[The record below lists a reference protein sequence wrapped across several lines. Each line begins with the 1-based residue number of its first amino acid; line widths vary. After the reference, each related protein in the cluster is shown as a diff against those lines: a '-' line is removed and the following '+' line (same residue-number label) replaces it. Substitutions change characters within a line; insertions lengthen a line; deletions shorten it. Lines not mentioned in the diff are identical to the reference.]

1 MLLYD
6 KKDLQNE
13 RKMQTSTLTVVTS
26 LKRSSADAD
35 AMMVALERRI
45 QANAH
50 ALAVKREEEEEEEEK
65 KKKKKKRD
73 RGFLVGGRRD
83 GGGGGG
89 GLTQRGSHGARAEK
103 DTNRMTSSSRE
114 WWTKET
120 KDDDVHDVHDVHNEA
135 AAAAAAKKETTRG
148 DAKRADAHFRK
159 GLEMLR
165 RNAPKEALGEFEM
178 ALERCPVHAKRARKT
193 LENARERAMEM
204 VYSGGTC
211 AEDDDDDDDDEDVL
225 TTSREA
231 GKANEEEKKD
241 VDVDDDEGRAK
252 SSSMSGTKWER
263 KTPTKTNR
271 EAIEE
276 LYDASR
282 WLLRSTP
289 RDGREAVRLL
299 KMAERMLREDDD
311 EKGGFLDDRER
322 KEIRIAKEKIERAIK
337 LVKR

>member
-1 MLLYD
+1 
-6 KKDLQNE
+6 
-13 RKMQTSTLTVVTS
+13 MQTSTTVVTS

-50 ALAVKREEEEEEEEK
+50 ALTVKREEEEEEEK
-65 KKKKKKRD
+65 KKKKKR
-73 RGFLVGGRRD
+73 
-83 GGGGGG
+83 G
-89 GLTQRGSHGARAEK
+89 GLTQRGSQYGAGRAEK
-103 DTNRMTSSSRE
+103 DTNRMMTSSSRE

-120 KDDDVHDVHDVHNEA
+120 KETKDDVHDVHDVHNEA
-135 AAAAAAKKETTRG
+135 VAAAAAAKKETTQG

-225 TTSREA
+225 TTSRET

-241 VDVDDDEGRAK
+241 VDVVDDEGRAK
-252 SSSMSGTKWER
+252 SSSMLGTKWER
-263 KTPTKTNR
+263 KTPTNTNR

>member
-1 MLLYD
+1 
-6 KKDLQNE
+6 
-13 RKMQTSTLTVVTS
+13 MQTSTLTVVTS

-89 GLTQRGSHGARAEK
+89 GLTQRGGSHGARAEK

-241 VDVDDDEGRAK
+241 VDVDDDEGRTK
-252 SSSMSGTKWER
+252 SSSMLGTKRER

>member
-1 MLLYD
+1 
-6 KKDLQNE
+6 
-13 RKMQTSTLTVVTS
+13 
-26 LKRSSADAD
+26 
-35 AMMVALERRI
+35 
-45 QANAH
+45 
-50 ALAVKREEEEEEEEK
+50 
-65 KKKKKKRD
+65 
-73 RGFLVGGRRD
+73 
-83 GGGGGG
+83 
-89 GLTQRGSHGARAEK
+89 
-103 DTNRMTSSSRE
+103 
-114 WWTKET
+114 
-120 KDDDVHDVHDVHNEA
+120 
-135 AAAAAAKKETTRG
+135 
-148 DAKRADAHFRK
+148 
-159 GLEMLR
+159 
-165 RNAPKEALGEFEM
+165 
-178 ALERCPVHAKRARKT
+178 
-193 LENARERAMEM
+193 MEM

-225 TTSREA
+225 TTSRET

-241 VDVDDDEGRAK
+241 VDVVDDEGRAK
-252 SSSMSGTKWER
+252 SSSMLGTKWER
-263 KTPTKTNR
+263 KTPTNTNR

>member
-1 MLLYD
+1 
-6 KKDLQNE
+6 
-13 RKMQTSTLTVVTS
+13 MQTSTTVVTS

-50 ALAVKREEEEEEEEK
+50 ALAVKREEEEEE
-65 KKKKKKRD
+65 KKKKKKR
-73 RGFLVGGRRD
+73 
-83 GGGGGG
+83 GGGLVGG
-89 GLTQRGSHGARAEK
+89 GLTQRGSRHGAQRAEK
-103 DTNRMTSSSRE
+103 DTNGMTSSSRE

-120 KDDDVHDVHDVHNEA
+120 KDDDDVHDVHDVHDDEE
-135 AAAAAAKKETTRG
+135 AAKKETTTRG

-211 AEDDDDDDDDEDVL
+211 AEDDDDDDDDDDEDVL

-252 SSSMSGTKWER
+252 SSSMSGTKRER

-311 EKGGFLDDRER
+311 EKGEFLDDRER

>member
-1 MLLYD
+1 
-6 KKDLQNE
+6 
-13 RKMQTSTLTVVTS
+13 MQTSTTVVTS

-50 ALAVKREEEEEEEEK
+50 ALTVKREEEEEEEK
-65 KKKKKKRD
+65 KKKKKR
-73 RGFLVGGRRD
+73 
-83 GGGGGG
+83 G
-89 GLTQRGSHGARAEK
+89 GLTQRGSQYGAGRAEK
-103 DTNRMTSSSRE
+103 DTNRMMTSSSRE

-120 KDDDVHDVHDVHNEA
+120 KETKDDVHDVHDVHNEA
-135 AAAAAAKKETTRG
+135 VAAAAAAKKETTQG

-225 TTSREA
+225 TTSRET

-241 VDVDDDEGRAK
+241 VDVVDDEGRAK
-252 SSSMSGTKWER
+252 SSSMLGTKRER

>member
-1 MLLYD
+1 M
-6 KKDLQNE
+6 
-13 RKMQTSTLTVVTS
+13 MQTSTTVVTS
-26 LKRSSADAD
+26 LKRVSADAD
-35 AMMVALERRI
+35 AMMEALERRI

-50 ALAVKREEEEEEEEK
+50 ALAVQREEK
-65 KKKKKKRD
+65 KKRGVLPSVGSFTKGGVLLINNGGQPGQPEKENFHRMMTSRD
-73 RGFLVGGRRD
+73 W
-83 GGGGGG
+83 
-89 GLTQRGSHGARAEK
+89 TK
-103 DTNRMTSSSRE
+103 DTKDEDVNDDFDTTT
-114 WWTKET
+114 TK
-120 KDDDVHDVHDVHNEA
+120 NEK
-135 AAAAAAKKETTRG
+135 AAAAAKTTTTRG

-211 AEDDDDDDDDEDVL
+211 AEDDDDDDDDDEDVL

-241 VDVDDDEGRAK
+241 VDVDDDFAP
-252 SSSMSGTKWER
+252 SSSSTSGTKRER
-263 KTPTKTNR
+263 KTPTKANR

-311 EKGGFLDDRER
+311 EKGEFLDDRER

>member
-1 MLLYD
+1 M
-6 KKDLQNE
+6 
-13 RKMQTSTLTVVTS
+13 MQTSTTVVTS
-26 LKRSSADAD
+26 LKRVSADAD
-35 AMMVALERRI
+35 AMMEALERRI

-50 ALAVKREEEEEEEEK
+50 ALAVQREEK
-65 KKKKKKRD
+65 KK
-73 RGFLVGGRRD
+73 RGVLPSVGSFTK
-83 GGGGGG
+83 GGVLLINNGGQPG
-89 GLTQRGSHGARAEK
+89 QPEK
-103 DTNRMTSSSRE
+103 ENFHRMMTSRD
-114 WWTKET
+114 WTKDT
-120 KDDDVHDVHDVHNEA
+120 KDDDVNDDFDTTTTKNEK
-135 AAAAAAKKETTRG
+135 AAAAAKTTTTRG

-211 AEDDDDDDDDEDVL
+211 AEDDDEDVL

-241 VDVDDDEGRAK
+241 VDVDDDFAP
-252 SSSMSGTKWER
+252 SSSSTSGTKRER
-263 KTPTKTNR
+263 KTPTKANR

-299 KMAERMLREDDD
+299 KMAERMLRDDDD
-311 EKGGFLDDRER
+311 EKGEFLDDRER

>member
-1 MLLYD
+1 M
-6 KKDLQNE
+6 
-13 RKMQTSTLTVVTS
+13 MQTSTTVVTS
-26 LKRSSADAD
+26 LKRVSADAD
-35 AMMVALERRI
+35 AMMEALERRI

-50 ALAVKREEEEEEEEK
+50 ALAVQREEK
-65 KKKKKKRD
+65 KK
-73 RGFLVGGRRD
+73 RGVLPSVGSFTK
-83 GGGGGG
+83 GGVLLINNGGQPG
-89 GLTQRGSHGARAEK
+89 QPEK
-103 DTNRMTSSSRE
+103 ENFHRMMTSRD
-114 WWTKET
+114 WTKDT
-120 KDDDVHDVHDVHNEA
+120 KDDDVNDDFDTTTTKNEK
-135 AAAAAAKKETTRG
+135 AAAAAKTTTTRG

-211 AEDDDDDDDDEDVL
+211 AEDDDDDDVL

-231 GKANEEEKKD
+231 GKAN
-241 VDVDDDEGRAK
+241 DEGAK
-252 SSSMSGTKWER
+252 SSSTSGTKRER
-263 KTPTKTNR
+263 KTPTKANR

-299 KMAERMLREDDD
+299 KMAERMLRDDDD
-311 EKGGFLDDRER
+311 EKGEFLDDRER

>member
-1 MLLYD
+1 M
-6 KKDLQNE
+6 KK
-13 RKMQTSTLTVVTS
+13 
-26 LKRSSADAD
+26 
-35 AMMVALERRI
+35 
-45 QANAH
+45 
-50 ALAVKREEEEEEEEK
+50 EEEEK
-65 KKKKKKRD
+65 KKKK

-89 GLTQRGSHGARAEK
+89 GLTRGSHGARAEK
-103 DTNRMTSSSRE
+103 DTNRMTSSSRD

>member
-1 MLLYD
+1 
-6 KKDLQNE
+6 
-13 RKMQTSTLTVVTS
+13 MQTFTTVVTS
-26 LKRSSADAD
+26 LKRVSADAD
-35 AMMVALERRI
+35 AMMEALERRI

-50 ALAVKREEEEEEEEK
+50 ALAVQREEK
-65 KKKKKKRD
+65 KK
-73 RGFLVGGRRD
+73 RGVLPSVGSFTKGGVLLVNNGGQP
-83 GGGGGG
+83 G
-89 GLTQRGSHGARAEK
+89 QPEK
-103 DTNRMTSSSRE
+103 ENFHRMMTSRD
-114 WWTKET
+114 WTKDT
-120 KDDDVHDVHDVHNEA
+120 KDDDVNDDFDTTTTKNEK
-135 AAAAAAKKETTRG
+135 AAAAAKTTTTRG

-211 AEDDDDDDDDEDVL
+211 AEDDDEDVL

-241 VDVDDDEGRAK
+241 VDVDDDFAP
-252 SSSMSGTKWER
+252 SSSSTSGTKRER
-263 KTPTKTNR
+263 KTPTKANR

>member
-1 MLLYD
+1 
-6 KKDLQNE
+6 
-13 RKMQTSTLTVVTS
+13 
-26 LKRSSADAD
+26 
-35 AMMVALERRI
+35 MMEALERRI

-50 ALAVKREEEEEEEEK
+50 ALAVQREEK
-65 KKKKKKRD
+65 KK
-73 RGFLVGGRRD
+73 RGFLPSVGSFTK
-83 GGGGGG
+83 GGVLLINNGGQPG
-89 GLTQRGSHGARAEK
+89 QPEK
-103 DTNRMTSSSRE
+103 ENFHRMMTSRD
-114 WWTKET
+114 WTKDT
-120 KDDDVHDVHDVHNEA
+120 KDDDVNDDFDTTTTKNEK
-135 AAAAAAKKETTRG
+135 AAAAAKTTTTRG

-211 AEDDDDDDDDEDVL
+211 AEDDDDDDDDDEDVL

-241 VDVDDDEGRAK
+241 VDVDDDFAP
-252 SSSMSGTKWER
+252 SSSSTSGTKRER
-263 KTPTKTNR
+263 KTPTKANR

-299 KMAERMLREDDD
+299 KMAERMLRDDDD
-311 EKGGFLDDRER
+311 EKGEFLDDRER

>member
-1 MLLYD
+1 
-6 KKDLQNE
+6 
-13 RKMQTSTLTVVTS
+13 MQTSTTVVTS

-50 ALAVKREEEEEEEEK
+50 ALAVKREEEEEEK
-65 KKKKKKRD
+65 KTKKKR
-73 RGFLVGGRRD
+73 
-83 GGGGGG
+83 GGGLVGG
-89 GLTQRGSHGARAEK
+89 GLTQRGSRHGAQRAEK
-103 DTNRMTSSSRE
+103 DTNGMTSSSRE

-120 KDDDVHDVHDVHNEA
+120 KDDDDVHDVHDVHDDEE
-135 AAAAAAKKETTRG
+135 AAKKETTTRG

-211 AEDDDDDDDDEDVL
+211 AEDDDDDDDDDDEDVL

-252 SSSMSGTKWER
+252 SSSVSGTKRER
-263 KTPTKTNR
+263 KTPTKANR

-311 EKGGFLDDRER
+311 EKGEFLDDRER

>member
-1 MLLYD
+1 M
-6 KKDLQNE
+6 
-13 RKMQTSTLTVVTS
+13 MQTSTTVVTS
-26 LKRSSADAD
+26 LKRVSADAD
-35 AMMVALERRI
+35 AMMEALERRI

-50 ALAVKREEEEEEEEK
+50 ALAVQREEK
-65 KKKKKKRD
+65 KK
-73 RGFLVGGRRD
+73 RGVLPSVGSFTK
-83 GGGGGG
+83 GGVLLINNGGQPG
-89 GLTQRGSHGARAEK
+89 QPEK
-103 DTNRMTSSSRE
+103 ENFHRMMTSRD
-114 WWTKET
+114 WTKDT
-120 KDDDVHDVHDVHNEA
+120 KDDDVNDDFDTTTTKNEK
-135 AAAAAAKKETTRG
+135 AAAAAKTTTTRG

-211 AEDDDDDDDDEDVL
+211 AEDDDDDDDDDEDVL

-241 VDVDDDEGRAK
+241 VDVDDDFAP
-252 SSSMSGTKWER
+252 SSSSTSGTKRER
-263 KTPTKTNR
+263 KTPTKANR

-299 KMAERMLREDDD
+299 KMAERMLRDDDD
-311 EKGGFLDDRER
+311 EKGEFLDDRER

>member
-1 MLLYD
+1 M
-6 KKDLQNE
+6 
-13 RKMQTSTLTVVTS
+13 MQTSTTVVTS
-26 LKRSSADAD
+26 LKRVSADAD
-35 AMMVALERRI
+35 AMMEALERRI

-50 ALAVKREEEEEEEEK
+50 ALAVQREEK
-65 KKKKKKRD
+65 KK
-73 RGFLVGGRRD
+73 RGVLPSVGSFTK
-83 GGGGGG
+83 GGVLLINNGGQPG
-89 GLTQRGSHGARAEK
+89 QPEK
-103 DTNRMTSSSRE
+103 ENFHRMMTSRD
-114 WWTKET
+114 WTKDT
-120 KDDDVHDVHDVHNEA
+120 KDDDVNDDFDTTTTKNEK
-135 AAAAAAKKETTRG
+135 AAAAAKTTTTRG

-211 AEDDDDDDDDEDVL
+211 AEDDDDDDDDDDEDVL

-241 VDVDDDEGRAK
+241 VDVDDDFAP
-252 SSSMSGTKWER
+252 SSSSTSGTKRER
-263 KTPTKTNR
+263 KTPTKANR

-299 KMAERMLREDDD
+299 KMAERMLRDDDD
-311 EKGGFLDDRER
+311 EKGEFLDDRER

>member
-1 MLLYD
+1 
-6 KKDLQNE
+6 
-13 RKMQTSTLTVVTS
+13 MQTSTLTVVTS

-65 KKKKKKRD
+65 KKKKKKSFF
-73 RGFLVGGRRD
+73 FLVDGRRD

-241 VDVDDDEGRAK
+241 VDVDDDEGRTK
-252 SSSMSGTKWER
+252 SSSMLGTKRER
-263 KTPTKTNR
+263 KTPTKANR

>member
-1 MLLYD
+1 
-6 KKDLQNE
+6 
-13 RKMQTSTLTVVTS
+13 MQTSTTVVTS

-50 ALAVKREEEEEEEEK
+50 ALTVKREEEEEEEK
-65 KKKKKKRD
+65 KKKKKR
-73 RGFLVGGRRD
+73 
-83 GGGGGG
+83 G
-89 GLTQRGSHGARAEK
+89 GLTQRGSQYGAGRAEK
-103 DTNRMTSSSRE
+103 DTNRMMTSSSRE

-211 AEDDDDDDDDEDVL
+211 AEDDDEDVL
-225 TTSREA
+225 TTSRET

-241 VDVDDDEGRAK
+241 VDVVDDEGRAK
-252 SSSMSGTKWER
+252 SSSMLGTKWER
-263 KTPTKTNR
+263 KTPTNTNR

>member
-1 MLLYD
+1 
-6 KKDLQNE
+6 
-13 RKMQTSTLTVVTS
+13 MQTSTTVVTS

-50 ALAVKREEEEEEEEK
+50 ALAVKREEEEEE
-65 KKKKKKRD
+65 KKKKKKR
-73 RGFLVGGRRD
+73 
-83 GGGGGG
+83 GGGLVGG
-89 GLTQRGSHGARAEK
+89 GLTQRGSRHGAQRAEK
-103 DTNRMTSSSRE
+103 DTNGMTSSSRE

-120 KDDDVHDVHDVHNEA
+120 KDDDDVHDVHDVHDDEE
-135 AAAAAAKKETTRG
+135 AAKKETTTRG

-211 AEDDDDDDDDEDVL
+211 ADDDDDDDDDDDEDVL

-241 VDVDDDEGRAK
+241 VDVVDDEGRAK
-252 SSSMSGTKWER
+252 SSSMLGTKWER
-263 KTPTKTNR
+263 KTPTNTNR

-311 EKGGFLDDRER
+311 EKGEFLDDRER

>member
-1 MLLYD
+1 
-6 KKDLQNE
+6 
-13 RKMQTSTLTVVTS
+13 MQTSTTVVTS

-50 ALAVKREEEEEEEEK
+50 ALTVKREEEEEEEK
-65 KKKKKKRD
+65 KKKKKR
-73 RGFLVGGRRD
+73 
-83 GGGGGG
+83 G
-89 GLTQRGSHGARAEK
+89 GLTQRGSQYGAGRAEK
-103 DTNRMTSSSRE
+103 DTNRMMTSSSRE

-120 KDDDVHDVHDVHNEA
+120 KETKDDVHDVHDVHNEAA

-225 TTSREA
+225 TTSRET

-241 VDVDDDEGRAK
+241 VDVVDDEGRAK
-252 SSSMSGTKWER
+252 SSSMLGTKWER
-263 KTPTKTNR
+263 KTPTNTNR

>member
-1 MLLYD
+1 M
-6 KKDLQNE
+6 
-13 RKMQTSTLTVVTS
+13 MQTSTTVVTS
-26 LKRSSADAD
+26 LKRVSADAD
-35 AMMVALERRI
+35 AMMEALERRI

-50 ALAVKREEEEEEEEK
+50 ALAVQREEK
-65 KKKKKKRD
+65 KK
-73 RGFLVGGRRD
+73 RGVLPSVGSFTK
-83 GGGGGG
+83 GGVLLINNGGQPG
-89 GLTQRGSHGARAEK
+89 QPEK
-103 DTNRMTSSSRE
+103 ENFHRMMTSRD
-114 WWTKET
+114 WTKDT
-120 KDDDVHDVHDVHNEA
+120 KDDDVNDDFDTTTTKNEK
-135 AAAAAAKKETTRG
+135 AAAAAKTTTTRG

-211 AEDDDDDDDDEDVL
+211 AEDDDDDDDDDDDVL

-241 VDVDDDEGRAK
+241 VDVDDDFAP
-252 SSSMSGTKWER
+252 SSSSTSGTKRER
-263 KTPTKTNR
+263 KTPTKANR

-299 KMAERMLREDDD
+299 KMAERMLRDDDD
-311 EKGGFLDDRER
+311 EKGEFLDDRER

>member
-1 MLLYD
+1 
-6 KKDLQNE
+6 
-13 RKMQTSTLTVVTS
+13 MQTSTTVVTS
-26 LKRSSADAD
+26 LKRVSADAD
-35 AMMVALERRI
+35 AMMEALERRI

-50 ALAVKREEEEEEEEK
+50 ALAVQREEK
-65 KKKKKKRD
+65 KK
-73 RGFLVGGRRD
+73 RGVLPSVGSFTKGGVLLVNNGGQP
-83 GGGGGG
+83 G
-89 GLTQRGSHGARAEK
+89 QPEK
-103 DTNRMTSSSRE
+103 ENFHRMMTSRD
-114 WWTKET
+114 WTKDT
-120 KDDDVHDVHDVHNEA
+120 KDDDVNDDFDTTTTKNEK
-135 AAAAAAKKETTRG
+135 AAAAAKTTTTRG

-211 AEDDDDDDDDEDVL
+211 AEDDDEDVL

-241 VDVDDDEGRAK
+241 VDVDDDFAP
-252 SSSMSGTKWER
+252 SSSSTSGTKRER
-263 KTPTKTNR
+263 KTPTKANR

>member
-1 MLLYD
+1 M
-6 KKDLQNE
+6 
-13 RKMQTSTLTVVTS
+13 MQTSTTVVTS
-26 LKRSSADAD
+26 LKRVSADAD
-35 AMMVALERRI
+35 AMMEALERRI

-50 ALAVKREEEEEEEEK
+50 ALAVQREEK
-65 KKKKKKRD
+65 KK
-73 RGFLVGGRRD
+73 RGVLPSVGSFTK
-83 GGGGGG
+83 GGVLLINNGGQPG
-89 GLTQRGSHGARAEK
+89 QPEK
-103 DTNRMTSSSRE
+103 ENFHRMMTSRD
-114 WWTKET
+114 WTKDT
-120 KDDDVHDVHDVHNEA
+120 KDDDVNDDFDTTTTKNEK
-135 AAAAAAKKETTRG
+135 AAAAAKTTTTRG

-211 AEDDDDDDDDEDVL
+211 AEDDDDDDDDDEDVL

-252 SSSMSGTKWER
+252 SSSMSGTKRER

-299 KMAERMLREDDD
+299 KMAERMLRDDDD
-311 EKGGFLDDRER
+311 EKGEFLDDRER

>member
-1 MLLYD
+1 
-6 KKDLQNE
+6 
-13 RKMQTSTLTVVTS
+13 MQTSTTVVTS

-50 ALAVKREEEEEEEEK
+50 ALAVKREEEEEE
-65 KKKKKKRD
+65 KKKKKKR
-73 RGFLVGGRRD
+73 
-83 GGGGGG
+83 GGGLVGG
-89 GLTQRGSHGARAEK
+89 GLTQRGSRHGAQRAEK
-103 DTNRMTSSSRE
+103 DTNGMTSSSRE

-120 KDDDVHDVHDVHNEA
+120 KDDDVHDVHDVHDDEE
-135 AAAAAAKKETTRG
+135 AAKKETTTRG

-211 AEDDDDDDDDEDVL
+211 AEDDDDDDDDDDEDVL

-252 SSSMSGTKWER
+252 SSSMSGTKRER

-311 EKGGFLDDRER
+311 EKGEFLDDRER

>member
-1 MLLYD
+1 M
-6 KKDLQNE
+6 
-13 RKMQTSTLTVVTS
+13 MQTSTTVVTS
-26 LKRSSADAD
+26 LKRVSADAD
-35 AMMVALERRI
+35 AMMEALERRI

-50 ALAVKREEEEEEEEK
+50 ALAVQREEK
-65 KKKKKKRD
+65 KK
-73 RGFLVGGRRD
+73 RGVLPSVGSFTK
-83 GGGGGG
+83 GGVLLINNGGQPG
-89 GLTQRGSHGARAEK
+89 QPEK
-103 DTNRMTSSSRE
+103 ENFHRMMTSRD
-114 WWTKET
+114 WTKDT
-120 KDDDVHDVHDVHNEA
+120 KDDDVNDDFDTTTTKNEK
-135 AAAAAAKKETTRG
+135 AAAAAKTTTTRG

-211 AEDDDDDDDDEDVL
+211 AEDDDDDDDDDDVL

-241 VDVDDDEGRAK
+241 VDVDDDFAP
-252 SSSMSGTKWER
+252 SSSSTSGTKRER
-263 KTPTKTNR
+263 KTPTKANR

-299 KMAERMLREDDD
+299 KMAERMLRDDDD
-311 EKGGFLDDRER
+311 EKGEFLDDRER

>member
-1 MLLYD
+1 M
-6 KKDLQNE
+6 
-13 RKMQTSTLTVVTS
+13 MQTSTTVVTS
-26 LKRSSADAD
+26 LKRVSADAD
-35 AMMVALERRI
+35 AMMEALERRI

-50 ALAVKREEEEEEEEK
+50 ALAVQREEK
-65 KKKKKKRD
+65 KK
-73 RGFLVGGRRD
+73 RGVLPSVGSFTK
-83 GGGGGG
+83 GGVLLINNGGQPG
-89 GLTQRGSHGARAEK
+89 QPEK
-103 DTNRMTSSSRE
+103 ENFHRMMTSRD
-114 WWTKET
+114 WTKDT
-120 KDDDVHDVHDVHNEA
+120 KDDDVNDDFDTTTTKNEK
-135 AAAAAAKKETTRG
+135 AAAAAKTTTTRG

-241 VDVDDDEGRAK
+241 VDVDDDFAP
-252 SSSMSGTKWER
+252 SSSSTSGTKRER
-263 KTPTKTNR
+263 KTPTKANR

-299 KMAERMLREDDD
+299 KMAERMLRDDDD
-311 EKGGFLDDRER
+311 EKGEFLDDRER

>member
-1 MLLYD
+1 
-6 KKDLQNE
+6 
-13 RKMQTSTLTVVTS
+13 MQTSTTVVTS

-50 ALAVKREEEEEEEEK
+50 ALTVKREEEEEEEK
-65 KKKKKKRD
+65 KKKKER
-73 RGFLVGGRRD
+73 
-83 GGGGGG
+83 G
-89 GLTQRGSHGARAEK
+89 GLTQRGSQYGAGRAEK
-103 DTNRMTSSSRE
+103 DTNRMMTSSSRE

-120 KDDDVHDVHDVHNEA
+120 KETKDDVHDVHDVHNEA
-135 AAAAAAKKETTRG
+135 VAAAAAAKKETTQG

-225 TTSREA
+225 TTSRET

-241 VDVDDDEGRAK
+241 VDVVDDEGRAK
-252 SSSMSGTKWER
+252 SSSMLGTKWER
-263 KTPTKTNR
+263 KTPTNTNR

>member
-1 MLLYD
+1 
-6 KKDLQNE
+6 
-13 RKMQTSTLTVVTS
+13 
-26 LKRSSADAD
+26 
-35 AMMVALERRI
+35 
-45 QANAH
+45 
-50 ALAVKREEEEEEEEK
+50 
-65 KKKKKKRD
+65 
-73 RGFLVGGRRD
+73 
-83 GGGGGG
+83 
-89 GLTQRGSHGARAEK
+89 
-103 DTNRMTSSSRE
+103 
-114 WWTKET
+114 
-120 KDDDVHDVHDVHNEA
+120 
-135 AAAAAAKKETTRG
+135 
-148 DAKRADAHFRK
+148 
-159 GLEMLR
+159 MLR

-241 VDVDDDEGRAK
+241 VDVDDDFAP
-252 SSSMSGTKWER
+252 SSSSTSGTKRER
-263 KTPTKTNR
+263 KTPTKANR

>member
-1 MLLYD
+1 
-6 KKDLQNE
+6 
-13 RKMQTSTLTVVTS
+13 
-26 LKRSSADAD
+26 
-35 AMMVALERRI
+35 MMEALERRI

-50 ALAVKREEEEEEEEK
+50 ALAVQREEK
-65 KKKKKKRD
+65 KK
-73 RGFLVGGRRD
+73 RGVLPSVGSFTK
-83 GGGGGG
+83 GGVLLINNGGQPG
-89 GLTQRGSHGARAEK
+89 QPEK
-103 DTNRMTSSSRE
+103 ENFHRMMTSRD
-114 WWTKET
+114 WTKDT
-120 KDDDVHDVHDVHNEA
+120 KDDDVNDDFDTTTTKNEK
-135 AAAAAAKKETTRG
+135 AAAAAKTTTTRG

-193 LENARERAMEM
+193 LENARERAMKM
-204 VYSGGTC
+204 VYSGGTF
-211 AEDDDDDDDDEDVL
+211 AEDDEEDVL
-225 TTSREA
+225 TTSRAE
-231 GKANEEEKKD
+231 KANEEEKKD
-241 VDVDDDEGRAK
+241 VDVDDDEGAK
-252 SSSMSGTKWER
+252 SSSTSTKRER
-263 KTPTKTNR
+263 KTPTANR

-311 EKGGFLDDRER
+311 EKGEFLDDRER

>member
-1 MLLYD
+1 
-6 KKDLQNE
+6 
-13 RKMQTSTLTVVTS
+13 MQTSTLTVVTS

-50 ALAVKREEEEEEEEK
+50 ALTVKREEEEEEEK
-65 KKKKKKRD
+65 KKKKKR
-73 RGFLVGGRRD
+73 
-83 GGGGGG
+83 G
-89 GLTQRGSHGARAEK
+89 GLTQRGSQYGAGRAEK
-103 DTNRMTSSSRE
+103 DTNRMMTSSSRE

-120 KDDDVHDVHDVHNEA
+120 KETKDDVHDVHDVHNEA

-211 AEDDDDDDDDEDVL
+211 AEDDDEDVL

-252 SSSMSGTKWER
+252 SSSMLGTKWER
-263 KTPTKTNR
+263 KTPTNTNR

>member
-1 MLLYD
+1 
-6 KKDLQNE
+6 
-13 RKMQTSTLTVVTS
+13 MQTSTTVVTS

-50 ALAVKREEEEEEEEK
+50 ALAVKREEEEEE
-65 KKKKKKRD
+65 KKKKKKR
-73 RGFLVGGRRD
+73 
-83 GGGGGG
+83 GGGLVGG
-89 GLTQRGSHGARAEK
+89 GLTQRGSRHGAKRAEK
-103 DTNRMTSSSRE
+103 DTNGMTSSSRE

-225 TTSREA
+225 TTSRET

-241 VDVDDDEGRAK
+241 VDVDDDEGRTK
-252 SSSMSGTKWER
+252 SSSMLGTKWER
-263 KTPTKTNR
+263 KTPTNTNR

>member
-1 MLLYD
+1 
-6 KKDLQNE
+6 
-13 RKMQTSTLTVVTS
+13 MQTSTTVVTS
-26 LKRSSADAD
+26 LKRVSADAD
-35 AMMVALERRI
+35 AMMEALERRI

-50 ALAVKREEEEEEEEK
+50 ALAVQREEK
-65 KKKKKKRD
+65 KK
-73 RGFLVGGRRD
+73 RGVLPSVGSFTKGGVLLVNNGGQP
-83 GGGGGG
+83 G
-89 GLTQRGSHGARAEK
+89 QPEK
-103 DTNRMTSSSRE
+103 ENFHRMMTSRD
-114 WWTKET
+114 WTKDT
-120 KDDDVHDVHDVHNEA
+120 KDDDVNDDFDTTTTKNEK
-135 AAAAAAKKETTRG
+135 AAAAAKTTTTRG

-211 AEDDDDDDDDEDVL
+211 AEDGDDDDDDDEDVL

-252 SSSMSGTKWER
+252 SSSMSGTKRER
-263 KTPTKTNR
+263 KTPTKANR

-311 EKGGFLDDRER
+311 EKGEFLDDRER
-322 KEIRIAKEKIERAIK
+322 KEIR
-337 LVKR
+337 

>member
-1 MLLYD
+1 
-6 KKDLQNE
+6 
-13 RKMQTSTLTVVTS
+13 MQTSTTVVTS
-26 LKRSSADAD
+26 LKRVSADAD
-35 AMMVALERRI
+35 AMMEALERRI

-50 ALAVKREEEEEEEEK
+50 ALAVQREEK
-65 KKKKKKRD
+65 KK
-73 RGFLVGGRRD
+73 RGVLPSVGSFTK
-83 GGGGGG
+83 GGVLLINNGGQPG
-89 GLTQRGSHGARAEK
+89 QPEK
-103 DTNRMTSSSRE
+103 ENFHRMMTSRD
-114 WWTKET
+114 WTKDT
-120 KDDDVHDVHDVHNEA
+120 KDDDVNDDFDTTTTKNEK
-135 AAAAAAKKETTRG
+135 AAAAAKTTTTRG

-211 AEDDDDDDDDEDVL
+211 AEDDDDDDDDDEDVL

-241 VDVDDDEGRAK
+241 VDVDDDFAP
-252 SSSMSGTKWER
+252 SSSSTSGTKRER
-263 KTPTKTNR
+263 KTPTKANR

-299 KMAERMLREDDD
+299 KMAERMLRDDDD
-311 EKGGFLDDRER
+311 EKGEFLDDRER

>member
-1 MLLYD
+1 
-6 KKDLQNE
+6 
-13 RKMQTSTLTVVTS
+13 MQTSTTVVTS

-50 ALAVKREEEEEEEEK
+50 ALTVKREEEEEEEK
-65 KKKKKKRD
+65 KKTTTR
-73 RGFLVGGRRD
+73 
-83 GGGGGG
+83 G
-89 GLTQRGSHGARAEK
+89 GLTQRGSQYGAGRAEK
-103 DTNRMTSSSRE
+103 DTNRMMTSSSRE

-120 KDDDVHDVHDVHNEA
+120 KETKDDVHDVHDVHNEA
-135 AAAAAAKKETTRG
+135 VAAAAAAKKETTQG

-225 TTSREA
+225 TTSRET

-241 VDVDDDEGRAK
+241 VDVVDDEGRAK
-252 SSSMSGTKWER
+252 SSSMLGTKWER
-263 KTPTKTNR
+263 KTPTNTNR

>member
-1 MLLYD
+1 
-6 KKDLQNE
+6 
-13 RKMQTSTLTVVTS
+13 MQTSTTVVTS

-50 ALAVKREEEEEEEEK
+50 ALAVKREEEEEEEK

-89 GLTQRGSHGARAEK
+89 GLTQRGSHGARVEK

-120 KDDDVHDVHDVHNEA
+120 KDDDVHDVHDVHDDEDE
-135 AAAAAAKKETTRG
+135 AAKKETTTRG

-252 SSSMSGTKWER
+252 SSSMSGTKRER

>member
-1 MLLYD
+1 
-6 KKDLQNE
+6 
-13 RKMQTSTLTVVTS
+13 
-26 LKRSSADAD
+26 
-35 AMMVALERRI
+35 
-45 QANAH
+45 
-50 ALAVKREEEEEEEEK
+50 
-65 KKKKKKRD
+65 
-73 RGFLVGGRRD
+73 
-83 GGGGGG
+83 
-89 GLTQRGSHGARAEK
+89 
-103 DTNRMTSSSRE
+103 
-114 WWTKET
+114 
-120 KDDDVHDVHDVHNEA
+120 
-135 AAAAAAKKETTRG
+135 
-148 DAKRADAHFRK
+148 
-159 GLEMLR
+159 MLR

-211 AEDDDDDDDDEDVL
+211 ADDDDDDDDEDVL

-252 SSSMSGTKWER
+252 SSSMSGTKRER

-311 EKGGFLDDRER
+311 EKGEFLDDRER

>member
-1 MLLYD
+1 
-6 KKDLQNE
+6 
-13 RKMQTSTLTVVTS
+13 MQTSTTVVTS

-50 ALAVKREEEEEEEEK
+50 ALAVKREEEEEEE
-65 KKKKKKRD
+65 KKKKKKR
-73 RGFLVGGRRD
+73 
-83 GGGGGG
+83 G
-89 GLTQRGSHGARAEK
+89 GLTQRGSQYGAGRAEK
-103 DTNRMTSSSRE
+103 DTNRMMTSSSRE

-120 KDDDVHDVHDVHNEA
+120 KETKDDVHDVHDVHNEAA

-211 AEDDDDDDDDEDVL
+211 AEDDDDDDDDDDEDVL
-225 TTSREA
+225 TTSRET

-241 VDVDDDEGRAK
+241 VDVVDDEGRAK
-252 SSSMSGTKWER
+252 SSSMLGTKWER
-263 KTPTKTNR
+263 KTPTNTNR

>member
-1 MLLYD
+1 
-6 KKDLQNE
+6 
-13 RKMQTSTLTVVTS
+13 MQTSTTVVTS

-50 ALAVKREEEEEEEEK
+50 ALAVKREEEEEK
-65 KKKKKKRD
+65 KKK

-89 GLTQRGSHGARAEK
+89 GLTRGSHGARAEK
-103 DTNRMTSSSRE
+103 DTNRMTSSSRD

-241 VDVDDDEGRAK
+241 VDVDD
-252 SSSMSGTKWER
+252 ER

>member
-1 MLLYD
+1 
-6 KKDLQNE
+6 
-13 RKMQTSTLTVVTS
+13 MQTSTTVVTS

-83 GGGGGG
+83 GGG
-89 GLTQRGSHGARAEK
+89 LTQRGGSHGARAEK
-103 DTNRMTSSSRE
+103 DTNNRMTSSSRE

-241 VDVDDDEGRAK
+241 VDVDDDEGRTK
-252 SSSMSGTKWER
+252 SSSMLGTKWER

-311 EKGGFLDDRER
+311 EKGEFLDDRER

>member
-1 MLLYD
+1 
-6 KKDLQNE
+6 
-13 RKMQTSTLTVVTS
+13 MQTSTTVVTS

-50 ALAVKREEEEEEEEK
+50 ALTVKREEEEEEEK
-65 KKKKKKRD
+65 KKKKKR
-73 RGFLVGGRRD
+73 
-83 GGGGGG
+83 G
-89 GLTQRGSHGARAEK
+89 GLTQRGSQYGAGRAEK
-103 DTNRMTSSSRE
+103 DTNRMMTSSSRE

-120 KDDDVHDVHDVHNEA
+120 KETKDDVHDVHDVHNEA
-135 AAAAAAKKETTRG
+135 VAAAAAAKKETTQG

-225 TTSREA
+225 TTSRET

-241 VDVDDDEGRAK
+241 VDVVDDEGRAK
-252 SSSMSGTKWER
+252 SSSMLGTKWER
-263 KTPTKTNR
+263 KTPTNTNR

-299 KMAERMLREDDD
+299 KMAERMLWDDDD
-311 EKGGFLDDRER
+311 EKGEFLDDRER

>member
-1 MLLYD
+1 
-6 KKDLQNE
+6 
-13 RKMQTSTLTVVTS
+13 MQTSTTVVTS
-26 LKRSSADAD
+26 LKRVSADAD
-35 AMMVALERRI
+35 AMMEALERRI

-50 ALAVKREEEEEEEEK
+50 ALAVQREEK
-65 KKKKKKRD
+65 KK
-73 RGFLVGGRRD
+73 RGVLPSVGSFTK
-83 GGGGGG
+83 GGVLLINNGGQPG
-89 GLTQRGSHGARAEK
+89 QPEK
-103 DTNRMTSSSRE
+103 ENFHRMMTSRD
-114 WWTKET
+114 WTKDT
-120 KDDDVHDVHDVHNEA
+120 KDDDVNDDFDTTTTKNEK
-135 AAAAAAKKETTRG
+135 AAAAAKTTTTRG

-211 AEDDDDDDDDEDVL
+211 AEDDDDDDDDDDEDVL

-241 VDVDDDEGRAK
+241 VDVDDDFAP
-252 SSSMSGTKWER
+252 SSSSTSGTKRER
-263 KTPTKTNR
+263 KTPTKANR

-299 KMAERMLREDDD
+299 KMAERMLRDDDD
-311 EKGGFLDDRER
+311 EKGEFLDDRER